1 MPNLIKKEKLFG
13 LQSLDTYKEF
23 EKKVFIIKHDLLNF
37 LLKMKKEGKS
47 VVGYGAAA
55 KGNTLLNYMGIKSD
69 LIHYICDASKSK
81 QNKYMPGHIK
91 ILSPEILETS
101 PPDYI
106 LILPW
111 NLSKEIIE
119 TYRHLTK
126 KGTQF
131 LRAIPKLEF
140 L

>member
-81 QNKYMPGHIK
+81 QNKYMPGSHIK

-119 TYRHLTK
+119 TIYLTK
-126 KGTQF
+126 KALNF
-131 LRAIPKLEF
+131 
-140 L
+140 